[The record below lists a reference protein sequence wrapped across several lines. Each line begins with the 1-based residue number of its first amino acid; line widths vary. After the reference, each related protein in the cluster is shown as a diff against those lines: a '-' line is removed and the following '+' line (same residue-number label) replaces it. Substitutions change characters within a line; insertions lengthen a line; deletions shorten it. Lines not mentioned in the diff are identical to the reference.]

1 MHAKPTH
8 RKARPKAR
16 ERGCAFRFGYN
27 RSAKVVIPIK
37 LCKFFHIRDFSAH
50 QEKVSKVWSSISP
63 IHTAPGRRGSWST
76 QTSLSDNTFPKAL
89 ISLLLHL
96 DSSRRYRPSSIDD
109 QERNSISPLLQQ
121 SFSNIFANIAFAI
134 GLCIFL
140 KHINNF
146 KKSR

>member
-50 QEKVSKVWSSISP
+50 QEITKGLKGVVVYFADSYCSWQKGLVEYTNKLIRQYIPKGTDFTTVTPRFVKKIQTKLNRRPREKLNFSTP
-63 IHTAPGRRGSWST
+63 TAE
-76 QTSLSDNTFPKAL
+76 F
-89 ISLLLHL
+89 
-96 DSSRRYRPSSIDD
+96 
-109 QERNSISPLLQQ
+109 
-121 SFSNIFANIAFAI
+121 F
-134 GLCIFL
+134 
-140 KHINNF
+140 KHF
-146 KKSR
+146 R